1 MADYENPIEIKAGPA
16 GIRWIPGVVDIPRSV
31 RIALGSGD
39 PVEIEKDWVAGM
51 VEGTYEVVNKAK
63 PKRKPK
69 KVRAKAEEVT
79 LEVDAGADGEFGT
92 EDDVVSVVEESQKE
106 EEAPAEPEAPKEPEA
121 PAEED

>member
-1 MADYENPIEIKAGPA
+1 MADYKNPITIKAA
-16 GIRWIPGVVDIPRSV
+16 ESGVHWVADCKIPRPL
-31 RIALGSGD
+31 RIAIARGQEIEIEEDWKSGMILGSYE
-39 PVEIEKDWVAGM
+39 EI
-51 VEGTYEVVNKAK
+51 NKAK

-106 EEAPAEPEAPKEPEA
+106 EEAPAEPEAPKESEA